1 TQQSK
6 LARNPDD
13 ASVQLATA
21 EALLKWV
28 RRTTNGN
35 FPRAATGSV
44 GPGDSPGSRKIWKK
58 YAPEA
63 LRLLKSAAEYAED
76 KQNSYDLA
84 KATSTYLSSSKG
96 ILKAA
101 LQADAIA
108 FKRNVWPLIAQHPKY
123 QGGVGH
129 TFMGAFYLAAPW
141 PVHDLGKAQV
151 R

>member
-1 TQQSK
+1 MNYDIQNHKYTPPPPPLLAYLPFSRTAMTLQQF
-6 LARNPDD
+6 RFM
-13 ASVQLATA
+13 QA
-21 EALLKWV
+21 EA
-28 RRTTNGN
+28 
-35 FPRAATGSV
+35 
-44 GPGDSPGSRKIWKK
+44 
-58 YAPEA
+58 
-63 LRLLKSAAEYAED
+63 
-76 KQNSYDLA
+76 
-84 KATSTYLSSSKG
+84 STYLSSSKG